1 MALELPVHEL
11 AETLAVLAGDNAGN
25 AARHFIQHAYAADD
39 IASAVR
45 WSTVVQMLEGGTST
59 ALEPTGP
66 ESRPVPR
73 RMIEALEAAAFD
85 GVTFEDVDAET
96 LAREEAPPFS
106 AGIAD
111 FVARNRD
118 GAPDFRHP
126 EFDERAPASHPLR
139 VRLMRNREPMPLAA

>member
-11 AETLAVLAGDNAGN
+11 AETLAVLVGDNAGN
-25 AARHFIQHAYAADD
+25 AARHFIQHSYAADD
-39 IASAVR
+39 VASALLWSNVVR
-45 WSTVVQMLEGGTST
+45 VLEGGSS
-59 ALEPTGP
+59 ALEAIEL

-85 GVTFEDVDAET
+85 GVKFEDIDAET
-96 LAREEAPPFS
+96 LAREEPQFA

-126 EFDERAPASHPLR
+126 EFDESVPASHPLR
-139 VRLMRNREPMPLAA
+139 VRNRELMPLAA